1 MTDIGGLGPA
11 EHGELLSTTVKATLA
26 GPDHA
31 RLLQAGR
38 AHRRASGVQ
47 GTGHQSVA
55 GTRSPARLGGHRR
68 CDDALSAGV
77 RVRMP
82 TSEELA
88 DISVVRSEIDALA
101 ATIAV
106 PLMNDEIVAQLRDAY
121 DEMRRQQA
129 DGN

>member
-1 MTDIGGLGPA
+1 
-11 EHGELLSTTVKATLA
+11 
-26 GPDHA
+26 
-31 RLLQAGR
+31 
-38 AHRRASGVQ
+38 
-47 GTGHQSVA
+47 
-55 GTRSPARLGGHRR
+55 
-68 CDDALSAGV
+68 
-77 RVRMP
+77 MP